1 MLTNG
6 SAGYVKVLRRA
17 AVVLALAWIAA
28 WIAAEGLIV
37 KAELPRADALVV
49 LAGSSTFVERTHHA
63 AQLFHAGRAP
73 RIILT
78 NDRLK
83 SGWSIEQQRN
93 PLFVERA
100 VAELESLGV
109 PSEKIEILP
118 DAATNTYD
126 EAVSL
131 RRFSL
136 ERGLRSLLVVTSAY
150 QARRVLWTMRR
161 IFNGS
166 DTVIGLDVVAPGE
179 QCPRPAIWWWN
190 TLGWKLIP
198 GEYIKLFYYR
208 LRY

>member
-1 MLTNG
+1 MLMG
-6 SAGYVKVLRRA
+6 SSAGYIRA
-17 AVVLALAWIAA
+17 ISRVAVVLVLAWIVA

-37 KAELPRADALVV
+37 KAELPRADALVI

-63 AQLFHAGRAP
+63 AQLFHEGRAP
-73 RIILT
+73 RVILT
-78 NDRLK
+78 NDQLK

-100 VAELESLGV
+100 AAELERLGV
-109 PSEKIEILP
+109 PAERIEILP
-118 DAATNTYD
+118 GLATSTYD

-131 RRFSL
+131 RRFSG

-150 QARRVLWTMRR
+150 QARRALWTMRR
-161 IFNGS
+161 VFNGS
-166 DTVIGLDVVAPGE
+166 DTVIGLDVAAPGE
-179 QCPRPAIWWWN
+179 QSPRPAIWWWN

-198 GEYIKLFYYR
+198 GEYIKLIYYR